1 MSDSAARHE
10 PEKKAGNHPALKVAA
25 PLIVI
30 AATWASNKAL
40 TMGYSAITGKQP
52 PNPDD
57 RRVSFGRA
65 LTWTLATAATA
76 AVVQMIIYRAVSTSD
91 DD

>member
-1 MSDSAARHE
+1 M
-10 PEKKAGNHPALKVAA
+10 LKVAA

-30 AATWASNKAL
+30 AASWATRKTLNL
-40 TMGYSAITGKQP
+40 GYSTLTGKEP

-65 LTWTLATAATA
+65 LAWTIATATTA
-76 AVVQMIIYRAVSTSD
+76 AVVQMVIYRAVSSLD

>member
-1 MSDSAARHE
+1 MSDTAPGQQHT
-10 PEKKAGNHPALKVAA
+10 PHPMLKVAA

-30 AATWASNKAL
+30 AATWATRKTL
-40 TMGYSAITGKQP
+40 TLGYSALTGKQP

-65 LTWTLATAATA
+65 LTWTIATAATA
-76 AVVQMIIYRAVSTSD
+76 AVVQMVIYRAVSSLD

>member
-1 MSDSAARHE
+1 MTASVAHHE
-10 PEKKAGNHPALKVAA
+10 PQKKAAIHAALKVAA

-91 DD
+91 ED

>member
-1 MSDSAARHE
+1 MSDTTV
-10 PEKKAGNHPALKVAA
+10 EKHHQAHPALKVAA

-40 TMGYSAITGKQP
+40 AAGYSALTGKEP

-57 RRVSFGRA
+57 RRVSFARA

-76 AVVQMIIYRAVSTSD
+76 AVVQMVIYRAVSGTD

>member
-1 MSDSAARHE
+1 M
-10 PEKKAGNHPALKVAA
+10 EKHHQAHPALKVAA

-40 TMGYSAITGKQP
+40 AAGYSALTGKEP

-57 RRVSFGRA
+57 RRVSFARA

-76 AVVQMIIYRAVSTSD
+76 AVVQMLIYRAVSGTD

>member
-1 MSDSAARHE
+1 M
-10 PEKKAGNHPALKVAA
+10 EKHHQAHPALKVAA

-40 TMGYSAITGKQP
+40 AAGYSALTGKEP

-57 RRVSFGRA
+57 RRVSFARA

-76 AVVQMIIYRAVSTSD
+76 AVVQMVIYRAVSGTD

>member
-1 MSDSAARHE
+1 MSQTAPEHRHQT
-10 PEKKAGNHPALKVAA
+10 HTALKVAA
-25 PLIVI
+25 PFIVF

-40 TMGYSAITGKQP
+40 TVAYSAITGKEP

-57 RRVSFGRA
+57 RRVSLGRA
-65 LTWTLATAATA
+65 LTWTIATAATA
-76 AVVQMIIYRAVSTSD
+76 AVVQMVIYRAVSSSD

>member
-1 MSDSAARHE
+1 MSETTQGHQH
-10 PEKKAGNHPALKVAA
+10 HPHPMLKVAA

-30 AATWASNKAL
+30 AASWAASKTLNL
-40 TMGYSAITGKQP
+40 GYSTLTGKEP

-65 LTWTLATAATA
+65 LAWTIATATTA
-76 AVVQMIIYRAVSTSD
+76 AVVQMVIYRAVSSLD

>member
-1 MSDSAARHE
+1 M
-10 PEKKAGNHPALKVAA
+10 LKVAA

-30 AATWASNKAL
+30 AATWATKKTLNL
-40 TMGYSAITGKQP
+40 GYSALTGNEP

-65 LTWTLATAATA
+65 LTWTIATAATA
-76 AVVQMIIYRAVSTSD
+76 AVVQMVIYRAVSSPD

>member
-1 MSDSAARHE
+1 MSE
-10 PEKKAGNHPALKVAA
+10 PTIQEQHHGHPALKIAA

-30 AATWASNKAL
+30 AATWASNKVL
-40 TMGYSAITGKQP
+40 TMGYSAITGKEP

-57 RRVSFGRA
+57 RRVSFARA

-76 AVVQMIIYRAVSTSD
+76 AVVQMVIYRAVSSD
-91 DD
+91 ND